1 MRRGGRGKGKEMG
14 NAEASALV
22 CHTLSPSRLLTLK
35 NEQWPS
41 TRLLCDTV
49 QRAMANG
56 VKAARE
62 WREEDKVCLQLSL
75 STVDKGQKRVP

>member
-1 MRRGGRGKGKEMG
+1 
-14 NAEASALV
+14 
-22 CHTLSPSRLLTLK
+22 
-35 NEQWPS
+35 
-41 TRLLCDTV
+41 
-49 QRAMANG
+49 MANG